1 MHRILCLVA
10 ASAMFGGCSSSTPT
24 SADAAADAP
33 GDVSDAQHAI
43 TATIGLTTDP
53 DGQHVT
59 FGTQNGSTVS
69 LLASDLAGKTV
80 YWATTEGGV
89 PLSNAPM
96 AIDQAITTLG
106 ADLTTTFTTAPHY
119 ADGPYEVSC
128 VISVTGTPPPNIPAS
143 GDLAAFD
150 NSTPPAGQPPP
161 TGQSVR
167 FTVAGADATKTL
179 TNQYFIRFGS
189 PASDAGDQ

>member
-1 MHRILCLVA
+1 MHRIPCLVA
-10 ASAMFGGCSSSTPT
+10 FAAFVGCSSPAPT
-24 SADAAADAP
+24 SPDAATDAP

-43 TATIGLTTDP
+43 IAKIALATDP

-69 LLASDLAGKTV
+69 LLVTDLAGKTV

-96 AIDQAITTLG
+96 PIDQGITTLDT
-106 ADLTTTFTTAPHY
+106 DLTTTFTTAPHY

-167 FTVAGADATKTL
+167 FTAAGADATKTL

-189 PASDAGDQ
+189 LASDAGDQ